1 MDKIIDVAD
10 YVVKR
15 YHELTGEKL
24 DEMKLHKLLYFTQ
37 RESFAILGRP
47 AFEGEFEGWKYG
59 PVSCEVRDCFL
70 DGKIIVPTVPIS
82 DDVQYIVS
90 NVIME
95 YGSLAS
101 WKLSELSHREISWN
115 NSRKGLS
122 QEESGNRII
131 ALSDIKEDA
140 KKVRPY
146 DYVWDMYYDEFEDC
160 DLEKVASY
168 DRENM

>member
-59 PVSCEVRDCFL
+59 PVSCEVRDYFL
-70 DGKIIVPTVPIS
+70 NGKIIVPTIPIS
-82 DDVQYIVS
+82 EDIQYIVS

-95 YGSLAS
+95 YGSLPS

-122 QEESGNRII
+122 QEESGNRVI
-131 ALSDIKEDA
+131 ALNDIKEDA

-160 DLEKVASY
+160 DVEKVASY
-168 DRENM
+168 DRKNM